1 MRGLRALEC
10 GHGTRPSQEGL
21 GEPALSKCSLELR
34 LTGVLDF
41 PGKGVGVCWLGLGG
55 WQLAR

>member
-1 MRGLRALEC
+1 MGDVRGLRALEC

-21 GEPALSKCSLELR
+21 GEPVLSKCSLKLR

-55 WQLAR
+55 